1 MTPYERL
8 MAEEI
13 PVRPTPPAQPGPSA
27 PWTPQQQA
35 QHCADLLEALNG
47 WHWQD
52 DTRISARRHLRLV
65 RRADAA

>member
-13 PVRPTPPAQPGPSA
+13 PVRPTPPAPRA
-27 PWTPQQQA
+27 PWTPEQQA
-35 QHCADLLEALNG
+35 QHRADLLNALDS

-52 DTRISARRHLRLV
+52 DTRVGKRRRHLQLIRQ
-65 RRADAA
+65 AEAA